1 VGVKR
6 KSPIPPHPWPSPT
19 RGEEI
24 LFLLFG
30 NELPTISYYL
40 ERPNFYL
47 VERVVMKAIEALK
60 TRRSKRKF
68 LPTPVPKEMLKDI
81 IDCGRL
87 APSAVN
93 IQPVEFIVV
102 TEEETKKRIAEVTDY
117 GKFIADAPVCIAVF
131 SRQTKYYLEDGSA
144 ATENI
149 LLAAHAHGLGA
160 CWVAGDKKFYA
171 DKIRQLLGVLQ
182 EFKLVSLI
190 PMGYS
195 KEQPKPAKRNLKDVL
210 HWEKY

>member
-1 VGVKR
+1 VQ
-6 KSPIPPHPWPSPT
+6 
-19 RGEEI
+19 
-24 LFLLFG
+24 
-30 NELPTISYYL
+30 
-40 ERPNFYL
+40 
-47 VERVVMKAIEALK
+47 AIEALK

-68 LPTPVPKEMLKDI
+68 LPTPVTKKVLKDI

-102 TEEETKKRIAEVTDY
+102 TKAKIKKRIAEMTDY
-117 GKFIADAPVCIAVF
+117 GRFIAEAPVCVAIF
-131 SRQTKYYLEDGSA
+131 SRRTKYYLEDGSA
-144 ATENI
+144 ATENV

-160 CWVAGDKKFYA
+160 CWVAGDKKLYA
-171 DKIRQLLGVLQ
+171 ERVRRLLGAPRD
-182 EFKLVSLI
+182 FKLISLI

-195 KEQPKPAKRNLKDVL
+195 EQQPKPTKRELKDVL

>member
-1 VGVKR
+1 MKRAQIESVPTMAFVGTVLTVQDCLTR
-6 KSPIPPHPWPSPT
+6 KT
-19 RGEEI
+19 
-24 LFLLFG
+24 
-30 NELPTISYYL
+30 T
-40 ERPNFYL
+40 
-47 VERVVMKAIEALK
+47 VEAIKALK

-68 LPTPVPKEMLKDI
+68 LPTPVTKKVVEDI

-87 APSAVN
+87 APSALN

-102 TEEETKKRIAEVTDY
+102 TKAKIRKRIAEMANH
-117 GKFIADAPVCIAVF
+117 GRFIAEAPVCIAVF

-144 ATENI
+144 ASENI

-160 CWVAGDKKFYA
+160 CWVAGNKKPYA
-171 DKIRQLLGVLQ
+171 EKVRQLLGAPQ
-182 EFKLVSLI
+182 DFKLISLI

-195 KEQPKPAKRNLKDVL
+195 EEQPKPTKRKLKDFV

>member
-1 VGVKR
+1 MNDLDFFR
-6 KSPIPPHPWPSPT
+6 DLYSNRRIT
-19 RGEEI
+19 
-24 LFLLFG
+24 
-30 NELPTISYYL
+30 
-40 ERPNFYL
+40 
-47 VERVVMKAIEALK
+47 VEAIEALK

-68 LPTPVPKEMLKDI
+68 LATPVPKKVVKDI

-102 TEEETKKRIAEVTDY
+102 SKRDLRKKIAEMTDY
-117 GKFIADAPVCIAVF
+117 GRFIANAPVCVVVF

-160 CWVAGDKKFYA
+160 CWVAGDKKGYA
-171 DKIRQLLGVLQ
+171 EKVRQLLGAPEDL
-182 EFKLVSLI
+182 KLISLI

-195 KEQPKPAKRNLKDVL
+195 EEQPKPAKKKLRDIL

>member
-1 VGVKR
+1 VKKAQIESVATMAFVGTVLTVQNCLTR
-6 KSPIPPHPWPSPT
+6 KT
-19 RGEEI
+19 
-24 LFLLFG
+24 
-30 NELPTISYYL
+30 T
-40 ERPNFYL
+40 
-47 VERVVMKAIEALK
+47 VEAIKALK

-102 TEEETKKRIAEVTDY
+102 TKAKIRKRIAEMADY
-117 GKFIADAPVCIAVF
+117 GKFIAEAPVCVAVF

-144 ATENI
+144 ASENI

-160 CWVAGDKKFYA
+160 CWVAGDKKPYA
-171 DKIRQLLGVLQ
+171 EKVRQLLGASQ
-182 EFKLVSLI
+182 DFKLISLI

-195 KEQPKPAKRNLKDVL
+195 EQQPKPAKRKLKDVL

>member
-1 VGVKR
+1 VKR
-6 KSPIPPHPWPSPT
+6 AQIESVPT
-19 RGEEI
+19 MAFVGTVLTVQDCLTRK
-24 LFLLFG
+24 
-30 NELPTISYYL
+30 TT
-40 ERPNFYL
+40 
-47 VERVVMKAIEALK
+47 VEAIKALK

-68 LPTPVPKEMLKDI
+68 LSTPVTKKVVEDI

-87 APSAVN
+87 APSALN

-102 TEEETKKRIAEVTDY
+102 TKKETKKRIAEVTDY
-117 GKFIADAPVCIAVF
+117 GKFIAEAPVCVAVF

-144 ATENI
+144 ASENI

-160 CWVAGDKKFYA
+160 CWVAGDKKLYA
-171 DKIRQLLGVLQ
+171 DKIRQLLGVPQ

-195 KEQPKPAKRNLKDVL
+195 NEQPKPTKRKLKDFV

>member
-1 VGVKR
+1 
-6 KSPIPPHPWPSPT
+6 
-19 RGEEI
+19 
-24 LFLLFG
+24 
-30 NELPTISYYL
+30 
-40 ERPNFYL
+40 
-47 VERVVMKAIEALK
+47 VEAIKALK

-68 LPTPVPKEMLKDI
+68 LPTPVTKKVVEDI

-102 TEEETKKRIAEVTDY
+102 TKAKIRKRIAEMADY
-117 GKFIADAPVCIAVF
+117 GRFIAEAPVCVAVF

-144 ATENI
+144 ASENI

-160 CWVAGDKKFYA
+160 CWVAGDKKPYA
-171 DKIRQLLGVLQ
+171 EKVRQLLGAPQ
-182 EFKLVSLI
+182 DFKLISLI

-195 KEQPKPAKRNLKDVL
+195 EEQPKPTKRKLKDVL

>member
-1 VGVKR
+1 M
-6 KSPIPPHPWPSPT
+6 
-19 RGEEI
+19 E
-24 LFLLFG
+24 
-30 NELPTISYYL
+30 
-40 ERPNFYL
+40 
-47 VERVVMKAIEALK
+47 AIETLK

-68 LPTPVPKEMLKDI
+68 LSTRVTKKVVEDI

-87 APSAVN
+87 APSALN

-102 TEEETKKRIAEVTDY
+102 TKAKIRKRIAEMADH
-117 GKFIADAPVCIAVF
+117 GRFIAEAPVCIAVF

-144 ATENI
+144 ASENI

-160 CWVAGDKKFYA
+160 CWVAGNKKPYA
-171 DKIRQLLGVLQ
+171 EKVRQLLGAPQ
-182 EFKLVSLI
+182 DFKLISLI

-195 KEQPKPAKRNLKDVL
+195 EEQPKPTKRKLKDVV